1 MIYGCGAPSRG
12 IFEGKTT
19 GQSIRTRPGFARIA
33 KPLIRALSVAAWR
46 GVERGFVS
54 FIVEYGS
61 TGAAVILA
69 FLKMSGNSATA
80 CHAGLFRRVCK
91 RCNAAARTTVQNSVG
106 AVRGNLPGC
115 QCDYENE
122 KLLGKSCGG
131 QRDGFCRE
139 WLRRCAGT
147 SARNRRVRGAASAAG
162 GSCTNSARASA
173 CLGGRLLGLARSV
186 GLGTGSL
193 GSASACS
200 RRLGAGTLV
209 PRASRVGV
217 DAWPLAVRRSSD
229 PDTIS
234 RDPG

>member
-33 KPLIRALSVAAWR
+33 NPLIRALSVAAWR

-91 RCNAAARTTVQNSVG
+91 RCNAAASITVQNGVG
-106 AVRGNLPGC
+106 AFGATCPGVNVTMKMKNCWARVVAVSAMVFVVSGCLVVRERPHAIVASEGPPPPQVEVVPTAPGPAHVWV
-115 QCDYENE
+115 
-122 KLLGKSCGG
+122 GG
-131 QRDGFCRE
+131 YWGWHGRWVWEPGH
-139 WLRRCAGT
+139 WVLRPH
-147 SARNRRVRGAASAAG
+147 
-162 GSCTNSARASA
+162 ARAVWVPGHWSH
-173 CLGGRLLGLARSV
+173 GRRGW
-186 GLGTGSL
+186 
-193 GSASACS
+193 
-200 RRLGAGTLV
+200 
-209 PRASRVGV
+209 
-217 DAWPLAVRRSSD
+217 AW
-229 PDTIS
+229 T
-234 RDPG
+234 PGHWR